1 MSIQDEMRDDLDTDV
16 FAVLGKTV
24 TLINE
29 TSPIYN
35 DRGELEG
42 QTSASTSILAVPYN
56 IVENRQSH
64 QSFGE
69 MQEGDMDMA
78 VRYDQVINIDDLVL
92 IESIYYKVKQIE
104 KNFLPGNV
112 VTIVR
117 LAKSEP
123 LESDD

>member
-29 TSPIYN
+29 SSPIYN

-42 QTSASTSILAVPYN
+42 TTSTSTDIVAVPYN

-69 MQEGDMDMA
+69 ISEGDMDMA
-78 VRYDQVINIDDLVL
+78 VRYDQEINIDDIIL

-117 LAKSEP
+117 ITKTEP